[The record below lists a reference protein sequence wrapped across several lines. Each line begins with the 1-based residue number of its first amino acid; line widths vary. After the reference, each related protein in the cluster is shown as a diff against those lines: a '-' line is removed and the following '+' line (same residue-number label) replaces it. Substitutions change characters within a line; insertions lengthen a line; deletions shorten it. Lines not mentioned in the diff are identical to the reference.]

1 MRPMWKPAAL
11 ALALTLAAATARAQI
26 STSATPVYHG
36 TLRILR
42 PGVGTFDTATGI
54 GTLRVR
60 RWQLELNGDS
70 NGIFPDH
77 EPAVLALGDESF
89 RLDAG
94 SVKRSRNG
102 KVFRYR
108 APPEA
113 GQRGIRSFRIAR
125 RRTSGIYVVSFTLI
139 GVDLSQ
145 LVLENPV
152 CRPLAVIVGDDDGF
166 TGADLMTRPAFSR
179 HLAVPRACPVNTWP
193 WAQS

>member
-1 MRPMWKPAAL
+1 M
-11 ALALTLAAATARAQI
+11 
-26 STSATPVYHG
+26 
-36 TLRILR
+36 
-42 PGVGTFDTATGI
+42 
-54 GTLRVR
+54 
-60 RWQLELNGDS
+60 
-70 NGIFPDH
+70 
-77 EPAVLALGDESF
+77 ALGDESF

-94 SVKRSRNG
+94 SLKRSRNG

-108 APPEA
+108 VRPEA

-125 RRTSGIYVVSFTLI
+125 RASGIYVLSFTLI